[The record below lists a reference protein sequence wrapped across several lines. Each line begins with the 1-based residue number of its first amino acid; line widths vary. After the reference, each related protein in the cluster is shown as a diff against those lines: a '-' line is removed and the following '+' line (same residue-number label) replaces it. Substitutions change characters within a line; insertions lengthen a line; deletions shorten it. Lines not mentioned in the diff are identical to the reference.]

1 MPFHF
6 SSGISVF
13 IIEHVP
19 GFFSMRH
26 SLTSLTLDLLLLLL
40 TCHAIVRRKRARIN
54 AMSARIFL
62 LQKSELKFSPP
73 LLTLLS
79 CYSCWY
85 VRQRVVLLARQL
97 VVNLATFSQTASS
110 QEPYFQQ
117 AHQKNENF
125 FKLLIKI
132 ISIKGNIDIP

>member
-40 TCHAIVRRKRARIN
+40 TCHASPQK
-54 AMSARIFL
+54 
-62 LQKSELKFSPP
+62 KSENKCNVSSDFFTVEVRVEVFPP
-73 LLTLLS
+73 LYYTAELLAVGT
-79 CYSCWY
+79 YANAQY
-85 VRQRVVLLARQL
+85 YQLARQL

-117 AHQKNENF
+117 AYKKGELFQKFAENQ
-125 FKLLIKI
+125 LNQRQ
-132 ISIKGNIDIP
+132 S

>member
-40 TCHAIVRRKRARIN
+40 TCHTSPQK
-54 AMSARIFL
+54 
-62 LQKSELKFSPP
+62 KSENKCNVSSDFFTVEVRVEVFPP
-73 LLTLLS
+73 LLHCWSELLQLL
-79 CYSCWY
+79 
-85 VRQRVVLLARQL
+85 VRTPTRS
-97 VVNLATFSQTASS
+97 TTSQIASS
-110 QEPYFQQ
+110 QLGYILSDCIQSGAIFSTGSS
-117 AHQKNENF
+117 KKENF